1 MSSISII
8 MRAKGV
14 DTMVIDIKKRRKE
27 LGMTQIELAKK
38 LRVSLSSVRLWE
50 VGVTTPTDEN
60 MSKLKELLGVK

>member
-1 MSSISII
+1 
-8 MRAKGV
+8 
-14 DTMVIDIKKRRKE
+14 MVIDIKKRRKE

-50 VGVTTPTDEN
+50 VGVTTPTEEN